1 MFYMLWGVQFFDT
14 GHKYILKYR
23 LHLVFCSFDFGLYY
37 AILIL
42 EEQMK
47 KIIAAIAMVVVG
59 AAVAEPIV
67 TDSTSRSFTD
77 SNSNST
83 TTIKSPP
90 PTAVAP
96 AITTINNDVC
106 ATAASGAVQTQ
117 ILGISI
123 GSTVRDM
130 NCERIKLS
138 KNLYDMGMK
147 VAAVATLC
155 QDDRVFQAM
164 LDAGTPCPVQGKIG
178 AQAKEIW
185 KNKGRIKE
193 DDTIEQSAEKSKEQ
207 PVRESGEK

>member
-1 MFYMLWGVQFFDT
+1 MFKKLCVITLFVMTTLNAW
-14 GHKYILKYR
+14 
-23 LHLVFCSFDFGLYY
+23 
-37 AILIL
+37 AID
-42 EEQMK
+42 
-47 KIIAAIAMVVVG
+47 
-59 AAVAEPIV
+59 PIV
-67 TDSTSRSFTD
+67 TDSTSRSYSET
-77 SNSNST
+77 NSNST
-83 TTIKSPP
+83 TTVKSPP

-117 ILGISI
+117 ILGISM
-123 GSTVRDM
+123 GGTTRDM

-178 AQAKEIW
+178 DQAKDIW
-185 KNKGRIKE
+185 KVKGRIKE
-193 DDTIEQSAEKSKEQ
+193 DDTIVPTPEKK
-207 PVRESGEK
+207 

>member
-1 MFYMLWGVQFFDT
+1 
-14 GHKYILKYR
+14 
-23 LHLVFCSFDFGLYY
+23 
-37 AILIL
+37 
-42 EEQMK
+42 MK
-47 KIIAAIAMVVVG
+47 KILAAIMLVVVG
-59 AAVAEPIV
+59 TVGAEPIV

-77 SNSNST
+77 STSNST

-193 DDTIEQSAEKSKEQ
+193 DDTIEQSVEKSKEQ

>member
-1 MFYMLWGVQFFDT
+1 MKRIIGTLG
-14 GHKYILKYR
+14 
-23 LHLVFCSFDFGLYY
+23 
-37 AILIL
+37 LIL
-42 EEQMK
+42 LASNLM
-47 KIIAAIAMVVVG
+47 
-59 AAVAEPIV
+59 AEPIV
-67 TDSTSRSFTD
+67 TDSTSRSYNE
-77 SNSNST
+77 SSST
-83 TTIKSPP
+83 TTVKSPP

-178 AQAKEIW
+178 ENAKEIW
-185 KNKGRIKE
+185 KKKGRIKE
-193 DDTIEQSAEKSKEQ
+193 DDTIEQTVEK
-207 PVRESGEK
+207 